1 MTKNPAERKK
11 AKRGSLKKQLIFLC
25 SCCAVVLL
33 LFVAG
38 FNLESF
44 LADKRVLGLKTQNR
58 IDEQQL
64 LKEQKLYW
72 EEFLAENPT
81 YLDGWI
87 ELANIELKL
96 GNLEEAKLS
105 LDKAKA
111 IGPNSSKVKALEDAL
126 KN

>member
-1 MTKNPAERKK
+1 MTKNPAEHKK
-11 AKRGSLKKQLIFLC
+11 TKRGTFKKQLIFLC

-33 LFVAG
+33 LFVAS
-38 FNLESF
+38 FNLENF
-44 LADKRVLGLKTQNR
+44 LAGKRVLGIKTQNQ
-58 IDEQQL
+58 IYEQEL

-96 GNLEEAKLS
+96 GKTEEAKLS

-111 IGPNSSKVKALEDAL
+111 IGPNSSKVKDLEEAL

>member
-1 MTKNPAERKK
+1 M
-11 AKRGSLKKQLIFLC
+11 
-25 SCCAVVLL
+25 
-33 LFVAG
+33 
-38 FNLESF
+38 
-44 LADKRVLGLKTQNR
+44 
-58 IDEQQL
+58 
-64 LKEQKLYW
+64 
-72 EEFLAENPT
+72 AENPT

>member
-1 MTKNPAERKK
+1 MTKNPAEHKK
-11 AKRGSLKKQLIFLC
+11 TKKGFFKKQLLFLC

-33 LFVAG
+33 LFVAS
-38 FNLESF
+38 FNLENF
-44 LADKRVLGLKTQNR
+44 LAGKRVLGTETQNQ
-58 IDEQQL
+58 IYEQEL

-96 GNLEEAKLS
+96 GKTEEAKLS

-111 IGPNSSKVKALEDAL
+111 IGPNSSKVKVLEEAL

>member
-1 MTKNPAERKK
+1 MTKNPAEHKK
-11 AKRGSLKKQLIFLC
+11 TKKGFFKKQLLFLC

-33 LFVAG
+33 LFVAS
-38 FNLESF
+38 FNLENF
-44 LADKRVLGLKTQNR
+44 LAGKRVLGTETQNQ
-58 IDEQQL
+58 IYEQEL
-64 LKEQKLYW
+64 LKQQKLYW

-96 GNLEEAKLS
+96 GKTEEAKLS

-111 IGPNSSKVKALEDAL
+111 IGPNSSKVKDLEEAF